1 MSKLIVTGKNSLNGE
16 ITIQGS
22 KNSCLPML
30 AACVMIKG
38 EVIFYNCPDISDVR
52 EMLSVITYLGGKVT
66 FCNKYLS
73 VNCENI
79 VSKELP
85 IFCNRLRASVIFAGA
100 MLSVFGEV
108 VLPEPGG
115 CNLGGRPI
123 DFHIEGLKKLGV
135 DVSLDDSCISA
146 RVVKNRING
155 YYSFPK
161 PSLGAL
167 ENLILRALSVN
178 GTCIFDNCT
187 LEPEIIDFCDFLN
200 SAGARIS
207 GAGTKRIVVC
217 GGNLLRGLS
226 YFIPGDRIVAGTYL
240 CAVGITGGNVK
251 IKGISPCRIDKII
264 FELRKKGCNLFTD
277 YQTNEIIEVASGELR
292 GESVIITGP
301 YPEFS
306 TDLQPQ
312 MMAMACFSKGNTV
325 IKDVIYPKRY
335 GVVDE
340 LTKMGASI
348 TRLSDMVIVRGG
360 TPLKGAKILAKD
372 LRGGAAL
379 VIAALGSEGVS
390 EIEGC
395 EYVTRGY
402 QDIHG
407 DLNALGADIK
417 WSVEDEESR

>member
-1 MSKLIVTGKNSLNGE
+1 M
-16 ITIQGS
+16 
-22 KNSCLPML
+22 
-30 AACVMIKG
+30 
-38 EVIFYNCPDISDVR
+38 
-52 EMLSVITYLGGKVT
+52 
-66 FCNKYLS
+66 
-73 VNCENI
+73 
-79 VSKELP
+79 
-85 IFCNRLRASVIFAGA
+85 
-100 MLSVFGEV
+100 
-108 VLPEPGG
+108 
-115 CNLGGRPI
+115 
-123 DFHIEGLKKLGV
+123 